1 MAESNFSVFRA
12 CAAWK
17 HPTCGKDQKQRID
30 NLTGLFTSTGI
41 SGSQKRDRSIITQ
54 LIPMCPM
61 RSFYCNPL
69 MAVSMLYWGTRALL
83 FVCFRWVSEVSG
95 VQNPVI
101 VLLSESCCW
110 SASKSKRDFSREQ
123 LYCRLRK
130 TYNYRWRYGSLT
142 KKDAKEMNTG

>member
-1 MAESNFSVFRA
+1 MAEPTFSVLGA

-17 HPTCGKDQKQRID
+17 HPTCSKHQKRRID
-30 NLTGLFTSTGI
+30 NLTGLFTSTGT
-41 SGSQKRDRSIITQ
+41 SGSQKRDQSFTQ
-54 LIPMCPM
+54 LIPICPM
-61 RSFYCNPL
+61 RSFYFNPL
-69 MAVSMLYWGTRALL
+69 MAVSMLYRETRALL
-83 FVCFRWVSEVSG
+83 FVCVRWVSEVWG

-130 TYNYRWRYGSLT
+130 TYNYCWRYGTLT